1 MAIKFGITDKGFIAP
16 TYQEWLDSIQDDLK
30 SRFGDDI
37 ALSSN
42 SNFGI
47 IAEMFAWRLTEIAQ
61 QLELVYYSGFFSTA
75 NDTALDRLGANI
87 GVARKIATKSHVQI
101 VIQTD
106 GEYLIQAGEE
116 FETDDGIIF
125 ELTDDVITAKDK
137 DGNWTGIGNLES
149 EETGK
154 MNNVLANTV
163 TIVSNPDDTIL
174 DVTNPE
180 PATDGEDDETDE
192 DYRKRL
198 VMENAAKEGP
208 TRNGIRS
215 ALLNLPGVRDADAVD
230 NDQDEVDEYGNPPY
244 TVHVYVLG
252 GNDHDIAQALN
263 DHVAAGT
270 TLTGSK
276 AINIADES
284 GVVKTIKF
292 DSATEKPIFV
302 RVNVKT
308 NISWNSDDNIADIKA
323 DIAEKINSL
332 EMGQTVYLTKLY
344 SNVYDKSG
352 VEEAN
357 IQIGTAK
364 DSLGNSDI
372 NTKRFE
378 VPVCDADHVEVV
390 VDG

>member
-1 MAIKFGITDKGFIAP
+1 MAIKFGITDKGFISP
-16 TYQEWLDSIQDDLK
+16 TYEEWLDSIQDDLK

-75 NDTALDRLGANI
+75 SDTALDRLGANI

-137 DGNWTGIGNLES
+137 DGNWVGIGNLES

-230 NDQDEVDEYGNPPY
+230 NDQDKVDEYGNPPY
-244 TVHVYVLG
+244 TVHIYVLG
-252 GNDHDIAQALN
+252 GNDHDIAQTLN
-263 DHVAAGT
+263 DHVTAGV

-284 GVVKTIKF
+284 GVVKSINF
-292 DSATEKPIFV
+292 DSASEKPIFV
-302 RVNVKT
+302 KVNVKT
-308 NISWNSDDNIADIKA
+308 NISWNSDDNVSDIKA

-352 VEEAN
+352 VEEAT

-378 VPVCDADHVEVV
+378 VPVCNADHVEVV

>member
-16 TYQEWLDSIQDDLK
+16 TYEEWLYSIKDDLK

-61 QLELVYYSGFFSTA
+61 QLELVYYSGFLSTA
-75 NDTALDRLGANI
+75 SDTALDRLGANI

-101 VIQTD
+101 VIKTD

-137 DGNWTGIGNLES
+137 DGNWVGTGNLES

-174 DVTNPE
+174 DLTNPE
-180 PATDGEDDETDE
+180 SASGGEDDETDE
-192 DYRKRL
+192 DYRQRL
-198 VMENAAKEGP
+198 IMENAAKEGP
-208 TRNGIRS
+208 TRSGIKS
-215 ALLNLPGVRDADAVD
+215 ALMNLAGVREVGIVD
-230 NDQDEVDEYGNPPY
+230 NDKNEVDEYGNPPY

-252 GNDHDIAQALN
+252 GNDKDIAQTLN
-263 DHVAAGT
+263 DHVAAGV

-276 AINIADES
+276 AFNITDES
-284 GVVKTIKF
+284 GVVKTINF
-292 DSATEKPIFV
+292 DSASEKLIFV
-302 RVNVKT
+302 QVNVKT
-308 NISWNSDDNIADIKA
+308 NILWNNDDNVADIKS
-323 DIAEKINSL
+323 DVAEKINSL

-344 SNVYDKSG
+344 PNVYDKSG
-352 VEEAN
+352 VEEAT

-372 NTKRFE
+372 DTKRFE
-378 VPVCDADHVEVV
+378 VPVCDADHVEVI

>member
-1 MAIKFGITDKGFIAP
+1 MAIKFGITDKGFISP
-16 TYQEWLDSIQDDLK
+16 TYEEWLDSIRDDFK

-47 IAEMFAWRLTEIAQ
+47 ISEMFAWRLTEIAQ

-75 NDTALDRLGANI
+75 SDTALDRLGANI

-125 ELTDDVITAKDK
+125 ELTDDVITTKDK
-137 DGNWTGIGNLES
+137 DGNWTGTGNLES

-180 PATDGEDDETDE
+180 PASGGEDDETDE
-192 DYRKRL
+192 DYRQRL
-198 VMENAAKEGP
+198 IMENAAKEGP
-208 TRNGIRS
+208 TRSGIKS
-215 ALLNLPGVRDADAVD
+215 ALMNLAGVREVGIVD
-230 NDQDEVDEYGNPPY
+230 NDKNEVDEYGNPPY

-252 GNDHDIAQALN
+252 GNDKDIAQALN
-263 DHVAAGT
+263 DHVAAGV
-270 TLTGSK
+270 TLTGTK
-276 AINIADES
+276 AINITDDS
-284 GVVKTIKF
+284 GVVKTINF
-292 DSATEKPIFV
+292 DTASEKPIFV
-302 RVNVKT
+302 KVNVNT
-308 NISWNSDDNIADIKA
+308 NSSWNNDDNVADIKA
-323 DIAEKINSL
+323 DIAERINSL

-352 VEEAN
+352 VEEAT

-372 NTKRFE
+372 DTRRFE